1 MTRAIV
7 ILVLMGGGPLVA
19 CVERPLL
26 GDATGDGASSTSTG
40 EGGGQ
45 TSGLPTS
52 SGSTEGTQPQPGTTD
67 TGTEPG
73 TTTTGNPGST
83 TTTASEDTCGFI
95 CETTGTGGESTEKL
109 CDTFTQDCPEGEKC
123 APYAEGGGSSWN
135 ATKCVPVTGD
145 GQPGEPCTSMGGGV
159 SGLDDCAE
167 GVMCWDVDDMN
178 QGYCVGMCTGSES
191 RPICPGGS
199 PCATTGDGILNL
211 CLPHCDPLIQDCLG
225 NDLCIPVGDTFV
237 CADDGSGDE
246 GQVFDPCEFANACDK
261 GLLCLNPIA
270 AEECDK
276 NAGGCCMPFCDLV
289 DPNVVCPGVGT
300 SCVSLYEK
308 GMAPEEY
315 KNVGIC
321 VLP

>member
-1 MTRAIV
+1 MARTFMTG
-7 ILVLMGGGPLVA
+7 LVSVA
-19 CVERPLL
+19 LCGCVARPLL
-26 GDATGDGASSTSTG
+26 GDMPDEDTSGTTEL

-52 SGSTEGTQPQPGTTD
+52 SGSSAGTQPQPGTTD

-73 TTTTGNPGST
+73 TTTTGSPGST
-83 TTTASEDTCGFI
+83 TTTTEDTCGFI
-95 CETTGTGGESTEKL
+95 CETTEGPPEPG
-109 CDTFTQDCPEGEKC
+109 CDVFKQNCPEGQKC

-145 GQPGEPCTSMGGGV
+145 GQPGEPCTTMGGGV

-167 GVMCWDVDDMN
+167 GVFCWDVDRTN
-178 QGYCVGMCTGSES
+178 NGVCVEMCSGSEAA
-191 RPICPGGS
+191 PVCNDEDAH
-199 PCATTGDGILNL
+199 CAVTADSIVYL
-211 CLPHCDPLIQDCLG
+211 CLPNCDPLVQNCPGD
-225 NDLCIPVGDTFV
+225 DLCIPIGDTFV
-237 CADDGSGDE
+237 CVLDGSGDE
-246 GQVFDPCEFANACDK
+246 GQVFDPCEFANACGK

-270 AEECDK
+270 ADECDK
-276 NAGGCCMPFCDLV
+276 EAGGCCMPFCDLV